1 MSIGLLL
8 LLIALMIGGLLGA
21 LVIRDPGY
29 VLLAYDEM
37 AVETSL
43 WFAVLLL
50 IVIYFVIRA
59 LVFLAL
65 RLGRGPIRVRSWSR
79 SRRGRAA
86 QEQTVKGLL
95 LLAEGD
101 WSAARHR
108 LEEAAP
114 RVAAPLVNYLNAA
127 RAAHAMG
134 DLAGRDELLRQAQ
147 ESTPGAR
154 LAVGLTQAEL
164 QHAADQWGQCR
175 STLLQLQSFRPR
187 HSQILRLL
195 ADCHLHLGDW
205 SALQELMPALKKRKV
220 FTADQLQDLEGQ
232 IWSGRL
238 QADVDDIKA
247 LWKQMPKELRGQE
260 NLVSRY
266 ASLLS
271 ERDDAT
277 EAEEVVRAALN
288 HRWDDELVRLYGR
301 LQSENAKRQL
311 AVAEGWLKK
320 RPEDPDLLMTLGRI
334 SMMNQLWDKAREYF
348 EASLRLQPT
357 PEVQGELGRLCAA
370 LGDAD
375 RGSQH
380 FQEALPAL
388 PSLPLPQGP
397 AEAES

>member
-1 MSIGLLL
+1 
-8 LLIALMIGGLLGA
+8 
-21 LVIRDPGY
+21 
-29 VLLAYDEM
+29 M

-65 RLGRGPIRVRSWSR
+65 RLGRGPIRFRSWSR
-79 SRRGRAA
+79 SRRDRTA

-95 LLAEGD
+95 MLAEGD

-108 LEEAAP
+108 LEDAAP

-127 RAAHAMG
+127 RAANSMG
-134 DLAGRDELLRQAQ
+134 DLAGRDELLRKAQ
-147 ESTPGAR
+147 EDTPGAR

-164 QHAADQWGQCR
+164 QHAAGQWGQCR
-175 STLLQLQSFRPR
+175 STLLELQSFRPR
-187 HSQILRLL
+187 HSQVLRLL
-195 ADCHLHLGDW
+195 ADCHLHLSDW

-220 FTADQLQDLEGQ
+220 FAADELQDLESQ
-232 IWSGRL
+232 IWNGRL
-238 QADVDDIKA
+238 RAETDDIKA
-247 LWKQMPKELRGQE
+247 VWKQMPKHLRRQE
-260 NLVSRY
+260 SLVSRY

-271 ERDDAT
+271 ERDDAS

-288 HRWDDELVRLYGR
+288 HRWDGELVRLYGT
-301 LQSENAKRQL
+301 LQSENVKRQL

-334 SMMNQLWDKAREYF
+334 SMMNRLWDKAREYF

-370 LGDAD
+370 LGDVD

-388 PSLPLPQGP
+388 PSLPLPEGP